1 MFVIV
6 PRSLFTGAARQA
18 TRALKADHLKPHE
31 LEEDKEVPAS
41 FLSRFHCSAT
51 VSARDNIYR
60 GRLKSMFQVA

>member
-1 MFVIV
+1 MNEIEDVFCGLWFCGPCLLV
-6 PRSLFTGAARQA
+6 SL
-18 TRALKADHLKPHE
+18 E